1 MLWVVLKTYGWI
13 KSDVQLGMAE
23 KSNSACEM
31 QKNDASYDLKI
42 SHFNEI
48 VIFQKIECIKRLP
61 VFHHQSGACA
71 KEYVFP
77 VGIQR
82 NYQVV
87 DIAHIVIF
95 KRFVVQKLQREFH
108 RTARVDDVVESPDI
122 AL

>member
-1 MLWVVLKTYGWI
+1 MFWVVLKTYGWV

-42 SHFNEI
+42 SHSNEI
-48 VIFQKIECIKRLP
+48 VNLSRKNRKLLP
-61 VFHHQSGACA
+61 GFYRQSGTCA
-71 KEYVFP
+71 KEYVIP

-95 KRFVVQKLQREFH
+95 KRFVVQKLQRGS
-108 RTARVDDVVESPDI
+108 AMSVC
-122 AL
+122 